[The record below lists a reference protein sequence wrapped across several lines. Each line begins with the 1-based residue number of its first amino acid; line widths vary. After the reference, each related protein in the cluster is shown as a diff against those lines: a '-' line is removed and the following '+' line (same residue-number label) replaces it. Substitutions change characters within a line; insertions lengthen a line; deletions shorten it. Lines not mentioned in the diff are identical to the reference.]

1 MASIDQIRASDG
13 SGNASVATV
22 QSTRAGGASTIVVDT
37 VLGING
43 TFYGTMGTPHTFTD
57 PVTSETITVISE
69 ATAVDFAGHV
79 DGSNL
84 EIDTIAPGYVDNGS
98 AVGDIVIIRPTT
110 QWGDNVADVL
120 DVAHRDD
127 GQLKATV
134 VYDVNDNETLK
145 LASTASAVNEVTLTN
160 AATGNGPTISAT
172 GGDTNVDL
180 NFAPKGTGK
189 LKGVVNNLHQPYK
202 FSASTSTESITTT
215 PTTVIFDTE
224 DFDTGGIYN
233 AGTGVFTAPI
243 AGFYIFTVVGSAAG
257 ISNSGSNYL
266 LSRLY
271 KNGATAIE
279 FSRATAPGLTGSTQS
294 ANGTIMLQLAAD
306 DTIEFQA
313 WNTYNVGFIGIF
325 QGWLLCAT

>member
-1 MASIDQIRASDG
+1 MASIDQLRASDG

-22 QSTRAGGASTIVVDT
+22 QSTRSGGASTIVVDT

-43 TFYGTMGTPHTFTD
+43 TFFATMGTPHTFTD

-84 EIDTIAPGYVDNGS
+84 EIDTIAPGYTDNGS

-110 QWGDNVADVL
+110 QWADEVADVL

-145 LASTASAVNEVTLTN
+145 LASTTSAVNEVTLTN

-189 LKGVVNNLHQPYK
+189 LKGVVNNLHNPYK
-202 FSASTSTESITTT
+202 FRATTAAESITTT
-215 PTTVIFDTE
+215 PTTIIFGTE
-224 DFDTGGIYN
+224 EFDTGSNYN
-233 AGTGVFTAPI
+233 PATGVFTAPI
-243 AGFYIFTVVGSAAG
+243 AGFYVFAVNGIGSV
-257 ISNSGSNYL
+257 SNAGSNYL

-271 KNGATAIE
+271 KNGTTAIE
-279 FSRATAPGLTGSTQS
+279 FSRSVAPGLSGSTQS
-294 ANGTIMLQLAAD
+294 VNGTMLLQLAAN
-306 DTIEFQA
+306 DTIEYQA
-313 WNTYNVGFIGIF
+313 WNTYDVSFIGAF